1 MTDFAVMR
9 FMRRTRVDQTEKS
22 ARAVRE
28 QVRLAIAGVLSLLLT
43 GVAGLASAA
52 EHKVESLGDPPP
64 QAAISAEIAA
74 LLGGPA
80 LRVTRAPSR
89 VVCDVWLCKE
99 WVQAKAPEKAA
110 GSVLYPLQPGQLIG
124 VVSYPKRG
132 TDFRD
137 QKIAEGVYTLR
148 YGHQPIDGA
157 HVGTSA
163 TRDFLLLLPAAADKT
178 PAPLDYKTL
187 TKLSAEAAGSTHPLL
202 LPLQKPVSAEGD
214 VPAIRHKEEGDW
226 WIVKSRGMNR
236 IGDQSQPLAME
247 WVVVGKASE

>member
-1 MTDFAVMR
+1 MKTI
-9 FMRRTRVDQTEKS
+9 S
-22 ARAVRE
+22 AAAQFTPAHRSGMKKRMLPEFIHRA
-28 QVRLAIAGVLSLLLT
+28 LT
-43 GVAGLASAA
+43 GAVLLMLVASRAIGA
-52 EHKVESLGDPPP
+52 EHKVEALAEPPP

-89 VVCDVWLCKE
+89 VICDVWLCKE
-99 WVQAKAPEKAA
+99 WVQAMAPEKAA
-110 GSVLYPLQPGQLIG
+110 GSVLYPFQPGQLIG
-124 VVSYPKRG
+124 VVSYPKKG

-163 TRDFLLLLPAAADKT
+163 TRDFLLLLPAAVDKT
-178 PAPLDYKTL
+178 PAPLPYKTL

-202 LPLQKPVSAEGD
+202 LPLQKPMAVEGQL
-214 VPAIRHKEEGDW
+214 PAIRHKEEGDW
-226 WIVKSRGMNR
+226 WIVKSRGVNR
-236 IGDQSQPLAME
+236 IGDQSQPLVIE